1 MDRTLLL
8 FRAFFLT
15 GCAVGGWYLA
25 QVDRLWS
32 ENLTSLFHSR
42 PWLGGFL
49 GLAIG
54 LIVILGDLVLRGVSL
69 RAFSSATFG
78 LILGLGLATLVKAS
92 RLFEY
97 ASEDAQWAIHLTICL
112 VFGYLG
118 MMLALRSNRDEFSL
132 IIPYVR
138 FMRQEPHERV
148 TLLDTSAVIDGR
160 ISDLCKSGF
169 LEDTLV
175 VPRFVL
181 NELQNLADSSD
192 AGRRSRGRYGLDLL
206 KQLQET
212 PAVEIKVHEVPESNE
227 PVDARL
233 THLAHLLN
241 GRIATTDYNLA
252 RVAEL
257 QGVRVLNI
265 NLLAASLRSPL
276 ITGERMRLKLMRE
289 GKDPDQAVGFL
300 QDGTMVVVNQG
311 RRLIGQEVEVM
322 ISGNIQTTA
331 GRMLFAEV
339 LRPGSHNGPSASTV
353 SRERPQST

>member
-8 FRAFFLT
+8 FRTLFIT
-15 GCAVGGWYLA
+15 GCVVGGWYLA
-25 QVDRLWS
+25 QVGRLWS
-32 ENLTSLFHSR
+32 ENLTATFHAQ
-42 PWLGGFL
+42 PWLGAGL
-49 GLAIG
+49 GLAVA
-54 LIVILGDLVLRGVSL
+54 LLVILGDLILRGVSL

-78 LILGLGLATLVKAS
+78 LILGLVLATLIKAS

-97 ASEDAQWAIHLTICL
+97 AGEDAQWAIHLTTCL

-138 FMRQEPHERV
+138 FMRQEPHERT
-148 TLLDTSAVIDGR
+148 TLLDTSAIIDGR

-169 LEDTLV
+169 LEDALV

-192 AGRRSRGRYGLDLL
+192 SGRRTRGRYGLDLL

-212 PAVEIKVHEVPESNE
+212 VSIEVKIHETPDSTEA
-227 PVDARL
+227 VDARL
-233 THLAHLLN
+233 IHLARVLN
-241 GRIATTDYNLA
+241 ARLATTDYNLA

-265 NLLAASLRSPL
+265 NLLASALRSPL
-276 ITGERMRLKLMRE
+276 ISGERLRLKITRE
-289 GKDPDQAVGFL
+289 GKDPDQGVGFL
-300 QDGTMVVVNQG
+300 PDGTMVVVNQA
-311 RRLIGQEVEVM
+311 RQLVGQEIEAM

-339 LRPGSHNGPSASTV
+339 IRPASRNGGGG
-353 SRERPQST
+353 SRERPHPTS